1 MSLFHIS
8 VKGFISCKDK
18 YLFIKKVSNGSKN
31 QGFWEL
37 PGGGLNFGELPEDG
51 LTREI
56 REETGLNIAVLKPII
71 TWSFLK
77 NNNKQVIGITYLC
90 EAKDEKV
97 TISEEHE
104 DFAWVKKED
113 FDNINLLPELKE
125 DIKKWMTF
133 SK

>member
-90 EAKDEKV
+90 EAKNAKV

-113 FDNINLLPELKE
+113 FDNIDLLPELKE

-133 SK
+133 L

>member
-31 QGFWEL
+31 QGYWEL

-51 LTREI
+51 LTREV

-113 FDNINLLPELKE
+113 FDNIDLLPELKE

-133 SK
+133 L

>member
-1 MSLFHIS
+1 
-8 VKGFISCKDK
+8 
-18 YLFIKKVSNGSKN
+18 
-31 QGFWEL
+31 
-37 PGGGLNFGELPEDG
+37 
-51 LTREI
+51 
-56 REETGLNIAVLKPII
+56 
-71 TWSFLK
+71 LK

-113 FDNINLLPELKE
+113 FDNIDLLPELKE

-133 SK
+133 L

>member
-51 LTREI
+51 LAREI

-133 SK
+133 L

>member
-133 SK
+133 L

>member
-8 VKGFISCKDK
+8 VKGFIAYKDK

-31 QGFWEL
+31 QGYWEL

-51 LTREI
+51 LTREA

-104 DFAWVKKED
+104 DFAWVKKKD
-113 FDNINLLPELKE
+113 FDNIDLLPELKE

-133 SK
+133 L

>member
-113 FDNINLLPELKE
+113 FDNINLLPELKK
-125 DIKKWMTF
+125 DIKKMDGF
-133 SK
+133 L

>member
-8 VKGFISCKDK
+8 VKGFIAYKDK

-31 QGFWEL
+31 QGYWEL

-51 LTREI
+51 LTREV

-104 DFAWVKKED
+104 DFAWVKKKD
-113 FDNINLLPELKE
+113 FDNIDLLPELKE

-133 SK
+133 L

>member
-113 FDNINLLPELKE
+113 FDNIDLLPELKE

-133 SK
+133 L

>member
-8 VKGFISCKDK
+8 VKGFIAYKDK

-31 QGFWEL
+31 QGYWEL

-51 LTREI
+51 LTREV

-113 FDNINLLPELKE
+113 FDNIDLLPELKE

-133 SK
+133 L

>member
-90 EAKDEKV
+90 EAKNEKV

-133 SK
+133 L

>member
-8 VKGFISCKDK
+8 VKGFIAYKDK

-31 QGFWEL
+31 QGYWEL

-51 LTREI
+51 LTREA

-113 FDNINLLPELKE
+113 FDNIDLLPELKE

-133 SK
+133 L

>member
-51 LTREI
+51 LAREI

-113 FDNINLLPELKE
+113 SDNIDLLPELKE

-133 SK
+133 L

>member
-51 LTREI
+51 LAREI

-90 EAKDEKV
+90 EAKNAKV

-113 FDNINLLPELKE
+113 FDNIDLLPELKE

-133 SK
+133 L

>member
-90 EAKDEKV
+90 EAKNEKV

-113 FDNINLLPELKE
+113 FDNIDLLPELKE

-133 SK
+133 L

>member
-1 MSLFHIS
+1 MNRFHVS
-8 VKGFISCKDK
+8 VKGFIIWEDK

-31 QGFWEL
+31 QGYWEL
-37 PGGGLNFGELPEDG
+37 PGGGLDFGEFPEDG
-51 LTREI
+51 LAREI
-56 REETGLNIAVLKPII
+56 KEETNLEIIVLRPLI
-71 TWSFLK
+71 TWSFIK

-90 EAKDEKV
+90 EAKNNTV

-133 SK
+133 L

>member
-104 DFAWVKKED
+104 DFAWVKKKD
-113 FDNINLLPELKE
+113 FDNIDLLPELKE

-133 SK
+133 L

>member
-8 VKGFISCKDK
+8 VKGFIAYKDK

-31 QGFWEL
+31 QGYWEL

-104 DFAWVKKED
+104 DFAWVKKKD
-113 FDNINLLPELKE
+113 FDNIDLLPELKE

-133 SK
+133 L

>member
-51 LTREI
+51 LAREI

-90 EAKDEKV
+90 EAKNEKV

-133 SK
+133 L

>member
-1 MSLFHIS
+1 MNRFHVS
-8 VKGFISCKDK
+8 VKGFIIWEDK

-31 QGFWEL
+31 QGYWEL
-37 PGGGLNFGELPEDG
+37 PGGGLDFGELPEDG
-51 LTREI
+51 LAREI
-56 REETGLNIAVLKPII
+56 KEETNLEIIVLRPLI
-71 TWSFLK
+71 TWSFIK

-90 EAKDEKV
+90 EAKNNTV

-133 SK
+133 L